1 MLQDMDEELVGENG
15 EVVDFSS
22 QENFNNLNAAQL
34 QRGRTFFDAHL
45 KKMSDS
51 NFD

>member
-1 MLQDMDEELVGENG
+1 MDEELVGENG

-22 QENFNNLNAAQL
+22 QENLDNLNAAQL
-34 QRGRTFFDAHL
+34 QRGRTFFDTHL
-45 KKMSDS
+45 KKMSNP